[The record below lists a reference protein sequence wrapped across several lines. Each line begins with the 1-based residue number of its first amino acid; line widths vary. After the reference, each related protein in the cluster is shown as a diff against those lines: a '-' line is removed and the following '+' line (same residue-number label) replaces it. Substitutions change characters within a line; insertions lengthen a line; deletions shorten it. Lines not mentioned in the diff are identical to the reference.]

1 MPTFTL
7 LRRHAPVAMLTAA
20 CALFGNPVYSQTFP
34 DKPLRIV
41 VGAPAGGT
49 SDVIARVLAEGM
61 SQLLKQPVM
70 VDNKPGAAG
79 VIGLQELLKAPRD
92 GHTLMVVPNG
102 VVSEIP
108 HVIKL
113 PVEPIKEIRP
123 VAELARSGLLM
134 VGAPNVPASN
144 LKEVVAHVK
153 ANPSK
158 ISFASYST
166 GTLSHTLG
174 LEFNK
179 LAGLD
184 MTHVGYK
191 GSPPALT
198 DVMGG
203 HVPYMFDG
211 PATSIP
217 MIKTGKIKVFATTA
231 PSRMAILP
239 DVPTFAEL
247 GYKDMT
253 EVLWIG
259 LWLMRD
265 VPAPAQSILR
275 EAVVKTLAQQTVK
288 DKFAALGMEPG
299 SGASP
304 EELGVGLQKAFDKQA
319 ATLKAIGFKPE

>member
-1 MPTFTL
+1 MPTLTL
-7 LRRHAPVAMLTAA
+7 LRRHFPVVLLATAA
-20 CALFGNPVYSQTFP
+20 AIGAQPAQAQTFP
-34 DKPLRIV
+34 DKPIRIV
-41 VGAPAGGT
+41 VGAPAGG
-49 SDVIARVLAEGM
+49 SADVIARVLSEGLAT
-61 SQLLKQPVM
+61 LLKQPVM

-92 GHTLMVVPNG
+92 GHTLMVGVNG

-113 PVEPIKEIRP
+113 PVEPIKELRP
-123 VAELARSGLLM
+123 VAELARTGLLM
-134 VGAPNVPASN
+134 VGAPNVPATN
-144 LKEVVAHVK
+144 LKEAVAHVK
-153 ANPSK
+153 ANPGK
-158 ISFASYST
+158 ISYASYST
-166 GTLSHTLG
+166 GSMSHTLG

-184 MTHVGYK
+184 MVHVGYK

-203 HVPYMFDG
+203 HISYMFDG

-217 MIKTGKIKVFATTA
+217 MIKTGKVKAFATTS
-231 PSRMAILP
+231 PTRMAVLP

-253 EVLWIG
+253 EVLWMG
-259 LWLMRD
+259 LWLAHD
-265 VPAPAQSILR
+265 VPATAQTTLR
-275 EAVVKTLAQQTVK
+275 EAVMKVLAQPAVK
-288 DKFAALGMEPG
+288 ERFAALGMEPG
-299 SGASP
+299 SPASP
-304 EELGVGLQKAFDKQA
+304 DELSRGLRVAFDKQA

>member
-7 LRRHAPVAMLTAA
+7 LRRHAPVAMLTAV

-153 ANPSK
+153 ANPGK

>member
-1 MPTFTL
+1 MPTPTL
-7 LRRHAPVAMLTAA
+7 LRRHFPVVLLATAA
-20 CALFGNPVYSQTFP
+20 ATGVQPAQAQTFP
-34 DKPLRIV
+34 DKPIRIV
-41 VGAPAGGT
+41 VGAPAGG
-49 SDVIARVLAEGM
+49 SADVIARVLSEGLAT
-61 SQLLKQPVM
+61 LLKQPVM

-92 GHTLMVVPNG
+92 GHTLMVGVNG

-113 PVEPIKEIRP
+113 PVEPIKELRP
-123 VAELARSGLLM
+123 VAELARTGLLM
-134 VGAPNVPASN
+134 VGAPNVPATN
-144 LKEVVAHVK
+144 LKEAVAHVK
-153 ANPSK
+153 ANPGK
-158 ISFASYST
+158 ISYASYST
-166 GTLSHTLG
+166 GSMSHTLG

-184 MTHVGYK
+184 MVHVGYK

-203 HVPYMFDG
+203 HISYMFDG

-217 MIKTGKIKVFATTA
+217 MIKTGKVKAFATTS
-231 PSRMAILP
+231 PTRMAVLP

-253 EVLWIG
+253 EVLWMG
-259 LWLMRD
+259 LWLAHD
-265 VPAPAQSILR
+265 VPATAQTTLR
-275 EAVVKTLAQQTVK
+275 EAVMKVLAQPAVK
-288 DKFAALGMEPG
+288 ERFAALGMEPG
-299 SGASP
+299 SPASP
-304 EELGVGLQKAFDKQA
+304 DELSRGLRVAFDKQA

>member
-1 MPTFTL
+1 MPTPTL
-7 LRRHAPVAMLTAA
+7 LRRHFPVVLLATAA
-20 CALFGNPVYSQTFP
+20 AAGVQPAQAQTFP
-34 DKPLRIV
+34 DKPIRIV
-41 VGAPAGGT
+41 VGAPAGG
-49 SDVIARVLAEGM
+49 SADVIARVLSEGLAT
-61 SQLLKQPVM
+61 LLKQPVM

-92 GHTLMVVPNG
+92 GHTLMVGVNG

-113 PVEPIKEIRP
+113 PVEPIKELRP
-123 VAELARSGLLM
+123 VAELARTGLLM
-134 VGAPNVPASN
+134 VGAPNVPATN
-144 LKEVVAHVK
+144 LKEAVAHVK
-153 ANPSK
+153 ANPGK
-158 ISFASYST
+158 ISYASYST
-166 GTLSHTLG
+166 GSMSHTLG

-184 MTHVGYK
+184 MVHVGYK

-203 HVPYMFDG
+203 HISYMFDG

-217 MIKTGKIKVFATTA
+217 MIKTGKVKAFATTS
-231 PSRMAILP
+231 PTRMAILP

-253 EVLWIG
+253 EVLWMG
-259 LWLMRD
+259 LWLAHD
-265 VPAPAQSILR
+265 VPATAQTTLR
-275 EAVVKTLAQQTVK
+275 EAVMKVLAQPAVK
-288 DKFAALGMEPG
+288 ERFAALGMEPG
-299 SGASP
+299 SPASP
-304 EELGVGLQKAFDKQA
+304 DELSRGLRVAFDKQA